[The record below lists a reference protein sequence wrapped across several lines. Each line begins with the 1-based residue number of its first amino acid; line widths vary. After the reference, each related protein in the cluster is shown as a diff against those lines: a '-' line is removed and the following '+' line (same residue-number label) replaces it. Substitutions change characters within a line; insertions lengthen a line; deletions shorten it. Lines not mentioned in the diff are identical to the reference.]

1 MDVVVLMVLAVL
13 LVLDDVDMVLA
24 VLEVLDDV
32 VLAVVDDM
40 VLAVL
45 LVLDDVD
52 DVVLVVVE
60 VVVVVPPAAISNA
73 PQSMPVPG
81 RVVPAISTVPIVM
94 LP

>member
-1 MDVVVLMVLAVL
+1 MDVVVLMVLAVLLVLDDVDMVLAVL

-32 VLAVVDDM
+32 VLAVVDDI
-40 VLAVL
+40 VL
-45 LVLDDVD
+45 
-52 DVVLVVVE
+52 VE
-60 VVVVVPPAAISNA
+60 VVVEVPPAAISNA